1 MISNLFKIS
10 FFLVI
15 IKWIKPRFKSLLW
28 TSISLIIVL
37 YLHSEYVS
45 WAIASENKEYLGFS
59 YVVKNII
66 IFVLLILL
74 LFFLTK
80 KFNNKNSDTLEYIK
94 ERERITNSADT
105 AINQNPHDGIIEK
118 LRNKEK
124 LETRPEKILNK
135 DK

>member
-1 MISNLFKIS
+1 MISNIFKIS

-28 TSISLIIVL
+28 SSISLIIVL

-45 WAIASENKEYLGFS
+45 WALASENKEYLGFS

-80 KFNNKNSDTLEYIK
+80 NFNNKNSDTLEYIK
-94 ERERITNSADT
+94 ERERIRNSADT

>member
-15 IKWIKPRFKSLLW
+15 IKWIKPRIKSLLW
-28 TSISLIIVL
+28 TSIPLIIVL

-45 WAIASENKEYLGFS
+45 WAIASESIEYLGIS
-59 YVVKNII
+59 YVIKNIV
-66 IFVLLILL
+66 IFVLVVLIIL
-74 LFFLTK
+74 FLTK

-94 ERERITNSADT
+94 ERERIRNSADT

-124 LETRPEKILNK
+124 LETRSEKILNK

>member
-1 MISNLFKIS
+1 M
-10 FFLVI
+10 
-15 IKWIKPRFKSLLW
+15 
-28 TSISLIIVL
+28 
-37 YLHSEYVS
+37 S
-45 WAIASENKEYLGFS
+45 WALASENKEYLGFS

-80 KFNNKNSDTLEYIK
+80 NFNNKNSDTLEYIK
-94 ERERITNSADT
+94 ERERIRNSADT

-124 LETRPEKILNK
+124 LETRSEKILNK
-135 DK
+135 GK